1 MCVHSHPHFFGV
13 LFWIVPSGTAFISL
27 NSIGFLLHFTIIHSE
42 TVSSVVSVLTCQS
55 SGFFYF
61 YFLLNEWFS
70 PILFLSFCCVSVSKQ
85 TSLQLGRLY
94 ICRKF
99 SILFRGQA
107 FANWY
112 NFVFFEVCSMTKVH
126 AAYLNPIF
134 AQLCLIFG
142 SRSSRVL
149 S

>member
-55 SGFFYF
+55 SGFKFFFFIKWMIFPHFICPSVAFQCQSKLLCNWVGFTSAENFPFY
-61 YFLLNEWFS
+61 LEAKHL
-70 PILFLSFCCVSVSKQ
+70 PIG
-85 TSLQLGRLY
+85 T
-94 ICRKF
+94 I
-99 SILFRGQA
+99 
-107 FANWY
+107 
-112 NFVFFEVCSMTKVH
+112 FFFFKVCSMTKVH